1 MTPAM
6 TKIEH
11 DMLAALERVIANV
24 ERWLETGEAATPDE
38 SKSIYEQM
46 VAARD
51 AALQEQEQG

>member
-6 TKIEH
+6 TKIEA
-11 DMLAALERVIANV
+11 DMLAALERMIANI
-24 ERWLETGEAATPDE
+24 ERWLKTGEAATPEE

-51 AALQEQEQG
+51 AALNEKEQG